1 MSPSGAVRSTRI
13 SREKLCSWIIRSVS
27 MTPSIS
33 GKSAKIEALP
43 FSDSSIA
50 PPISR
55 R

>member
-1 MSPSGAVRSTRI
+1 MRPSGAVRKTRS

-27 MTPSIS
+27 ITPIIS

-43 FSDSSIA
+43 FSDSSTA